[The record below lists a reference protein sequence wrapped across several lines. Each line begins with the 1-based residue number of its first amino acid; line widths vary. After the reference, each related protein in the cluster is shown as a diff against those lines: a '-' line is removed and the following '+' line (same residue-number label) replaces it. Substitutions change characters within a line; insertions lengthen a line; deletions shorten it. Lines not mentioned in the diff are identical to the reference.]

1 MWSIFTAGVSPQTDA
16 GWADTHVD
24 FSYAR
29 GLLADHACSR
39 APGACTVNSSDTNTL
54 SGALG
59 YPSAAD
65 ASRPTV
71 CSTCSHGSHM
81 VPYLVRRYDARS
93 VIEVGVCT
101 GATVVSTLRQHGDS
115 IDSYTAIDAWGERRC
130 NPGCGC
136 YGRLRPIAE
145 RFPALHLIQ
154 AYSVPASASIADASS
169 DLVFVDAAHD
179 YENVHADVLA
189 YWPKV
194 KPGGVLAGH
203 DFAHHRNW
211 AEILERRQAHA
222 RTAEGRRGKRIPP
235 SYGVGQ
241 ALAELFVHCELHVRF
256 GVWWVERRLCRSGPI
271 ATNRSEAL
279 WQRPRRRKGKG
290 RGLA

>member
-1 MWSIFTAGVSPQTDA
+1 MHSEGVVSERRTQGRPRFQTPSPPI
-16 GWADTHVD
+16 
-24 FSYAR
+24 
-29 GLLADHACSR
+29 
-39 APGACTVNSSDTNTL
+39 PG
-54 SGALG
+54 
-59 YPSAAD
+59 P
-65 ASRPTV
+65 R
-71 CSTCSHGSHM
+71 
-81 VPYLVRRYDARS
+81 
-93 VIEVGVCT
+93 
-101 GATVVSTLRQHGDS
+101 GATVVSTLRQHGGS
-115 IDSYTAIDAWGERRC
+115 IDSYTAVDAWGERRC

>member
-101 GATVVSTLRQHGDS
+101 GATVVSTLRQRGDS
-115 IDSYTAIDAWGERRC
+115 IDSYTAIDAWGERHR
-130 NPGCGC
+130 PSDTE
-136 YGRLRPIAE
+136 RL
-145 RFPALHLIQ
+145 
-154 AYSVPASASIADASS
+154 
-169 DLVFVDAAHD
+169 
-179 YENVHADVLA
+179 
-189 YWPKV
+189 
-194 KPGGVLAGH
+194 
-203 DFAHHRNW
+203 
-211 AEILERRQAHA
+211 
-222 RTAEGRRGKRIPP
+222 
-235 SYGVGQ
+235 
-241 ALAELFVHCELHVRF
+241 
-256 GVWWVERRLCRSGPI
+256 
-271 ATNRSEAL
+271 SE
-279 WQRPRRRKGKG
+279 
-290 RGLA
+290 